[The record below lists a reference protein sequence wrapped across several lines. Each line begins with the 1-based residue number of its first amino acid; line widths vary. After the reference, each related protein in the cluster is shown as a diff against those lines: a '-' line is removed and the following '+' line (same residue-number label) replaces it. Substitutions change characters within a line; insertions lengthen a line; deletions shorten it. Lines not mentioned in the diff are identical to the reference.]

1 MNKKYFVAGIIS
13 SILCIACIVLTV
25 VFYDTGNVAGGPNP
39 DEIGSLGSG
48 SLSQDEPYVSPVDF
62 ASLQSKNAD
71 IHAWLTI
78 PDTNVNYPIVQS
90 PTDDAFYL
98 RRSIDGTYSVNGTLF
113 TEHMYNGTEFEDPV
127 TAVYGHD
134 MKSGAMFGRLQ
145 ETYSDEQSFKK
156 HKDIIVYLPDRELHY
171 EVFAAVPYSKRH
183 ILYYYNSFKTEE
195 TVEEFLNEIYSV
207 RAFSTNFDEDCKVKK
222 DDKILLLSTCLQ
234 GDISKRYLVLAR
246 LASEI
251 K

>member
-1 MNKKYFVAGIIS
+1 LNKKYFVAGVVF
-13 SILCIACIVLTV
+13 SILCIACIVLTA
-25 VFYDTGNVAGGPNP
+25 VFYDTGKVAGGP
-39 DEIGSLGSG
+39 DIDDIGSLSSE
-48 SLSQDEPYVSPVDF
+48 SLSQDETYESPVDF
-62 ASLQSKNAD
+62 ASLQSKNPD

-113 TEHMYNGTEFEDPV
+113 TEHMYNGLEFEDPV

-145 ETYSDEQSFKK
+145 ETYSDEESFKS
-156 HKDIIVYLPDRELHY
+156 HKDIVVYLPEKELHY

-183 ILYYYNSFKTEE
+183 ILYYYNSFKNEE

-207 RAFSTNFDEDCKVKK
+207 RAFSTNFDMDSKVDK

-234 GDISKRYLVLAR
+234 GDISKRYLVLAHLVR
-246 LASEI
+246 EI